1 MGLKNTLRKLPPS
14 AKIIALALSGFI
26 IFNLDIIPCIFFFV
40 LIFALS
46 LLSNLSITKQL
57 KAQRATLAYSM
68 ALYFVHIFENVFSLF
83 KGKSFVL
90 SDFLIPDEITIRI
103 IIRLICAIQAAALFY
118 HTTTNLEIR
127 RGISDIEIAIRN
139 IFSRKKSIKP
149 QFSHSLSLMLTFIPE
164 ILLSWN
170 ELNKA
175 WKARGGKNGL
185 SKMKKLIPALISLS
199 MNKAYKTALA
209 LISRNPS

>member
-1 MGLKNTLRKLPPS
+1 MGLKNTLRKFPPS

-26 IFNLDIIPCIFFFV
+26 IFNLNIIPCIFFFV
-40 LIFALS
+40 LLFAISIFAQLS
-46 LLSNLSITKQL
+46 LTKML
-57 KAQRATLAYSM
+57 KAQRATFAYSM
-68 ALYFVHIFENVFSLF
+68 ALYFVHIFESIFSLF
-83 KGKSFVL
+83 KGKNFVL
-90 SDFLIPDEITIRI
+90 FDFLIPDEITLRI
-103 IIRLICAIQAAALFY
+103 IIRLLCAIQVVTLFY
-118 HTTTNLEIR
+118 HTTTTLEIR
-127 RGISDIEIAIRN
+127 RGISDIEIAIRS

-170 ELNKA
+170 ELNRA

-185 SKMKKLIPALISLS
+185 SKMKKLLPALISLS

-209 LISRNPS
+209 VISRNPS